1 VHKALAN
8 KISALIDRVGLEK
21 DCAISGGGGLDVGLI
36 KSVEE
41 KLGIKLLVPPQ
52 PQIVTALGAA
62 IMAEEGEK
70 PVP

>member
-1 VHKALAN
+1 MHQALAD

-36 KSVEE
+36 RKVEE

-52 PQIVTALGAA
+52 PQIVTAFGAA
-62 IMAEEGEK
+62 IMAEEMAA
-70 PVP
+70 